1 MTIVLMNGH
10 VLITCSAKDSLKFV
24 IEWLARF
31 PRYKNRELFITGESY
46 AGHYVPQLAKEIMTY
61 NTKAKQPINLKGIM
75 VNSIIV
81 LVQLVISCCIY
92 HRKGN

>member
-1 MTIVLMNGH
+1 MNGH
-10 VLITCSAKDSLKFV
+10 VFCSAKDSLKFV
-24 IEWLARF
+24 IEWLERF

-75 VNSIIV
+75 VNSNIIV

-92 HRKGN
+92 HRKGNWE